1 MAASRIC
8 EYRRIASGS
17 RTCWCTTAPTRASTA
32 PTRPTWWCGTTA
44 RACTCRRA
52 SSSRHAKSTSRGSRS
67 TINAARWS
75 SAAGPMMDFRFD
87 SVARQPGSTP
97 QLVVLMLE
105 LNEINYI
112 FFVVFYE
119 LSLVW
124 FIAKILLNATMKN
137 MTMMEVEIY
146 IFILFYPLL
155 IVTKAGFAITR
166 WNWRWYQQLR
176 AQRRVGTTG
185 WVSQCQNQNQKQ
197 ENSQQKDRQNRIKNN
212 TKSQ

>member
-32 PTRPTWWCGTTA
+32 PTRPTWWCATTA

-97 QLVVLMLE
+97 QLVVVMLE
-105 LNEINYI
+105 LNEINYL
-112 FFVVFYE
+112 FLLYFMS
-119 LSLVW
+119 SLW
-124 FIAKILLNATMKN
+124 FDSLRRFELNATMKN

-146 IFILFYPLL
+146 IYIILPSPHC
-155 IVTKAGFAITR
+155 
-166 WNWRWYQQLR
+166 N
-176 AQRRVGTTG
+176 
-185 WVSQCQNQNQKQ
+185 
-197 ENSQQKDRQNRIKNN
+197 
-212 TKSQ
+212 